1 MGDCSE
7 ISAPSRK
14 KEHDLPDE
22 LLELVF
28 LRLPSSLHLVRAA
41 CSCKRWRRIIAHGG
55 FLRRFRSLCASP
67 LVAGHYRVDDRKD
80 GACSPGCSPVFFLS
94 PTADALG
101 FRPEHFSLDFLP
113 SRDSGSWDIAD
124 SQGGLVLL
132 SECTEEQRGEETPPL
147 FQDLIVC
154 EPLTRHYR
162 VIPRPAWL
170 HGSLYCGAFLL
181 GGDADKTGERISLSN
196 FRIIASLVLR
206 GIARAAIFSSGS
218 ESDSGWKTASITAD
232 SLVRPQDRPYFEGQ
246 VAESIY
252 WSTVEKEIIALHKH
266 TAKFS
271 CSVFPDETSYC
282 RLKFVG
288 CDSGKVRIARLDHIH
303 LKVFVKEEDAYEW
316 VLEKSVE
323 LQQLVREV
331 PDQDDGEL
339 QATMLN
345 NIVSVADGSVLLCT
359 DRGVGLVSVDLATM
373 EFKRVA
379 FDEDKYHGPA
389 YMYELPWPPTIQAC
403 LD

>member
-1 MGDCSE
+1 MGGCSE
-7 ISAPSRK
+7 IAAPLRK
-14 KEHDLPDE
+14 KEHDVPDE

-41 CSCKRWRRIIAHGG
+41 CTCKRWRRIIAHGG
-55 FLRRFRSLCASP
+55 FLRRFRSLLASSP

-80 GACSPGCSPVFFLS
+80 GACPPGCNPVFFLS

-101 FRPEHFSLDFLP
+101 FRPEHFSLDFLT

-132 SECTEEQRGEETPPL
+132 SECTEEQGGEEPL

-154 EPLTRHYR
+154 EPLSRQYR

-232 SLVRPQDRPYFEGQ
+232 SLVRPQHRPYFQGQ
-246 VAESIY
+246 VAQSIY
-252 WSTVEKEIIALHKH
+252 WSTVENEIIALHKE
-266 TAKFS
+266 TAQFS
-271 CSVFPDETSYC
+271 CSFFPDETWYC
-282 RLKFVG
+282 RLRFVG
-288 CDSGKVRIARLDHIH
+288 CDDGKVRIARLGHIH
-303 LKVFVKEEDAYEW
+303 LKVFVKEEGADEW

-331 PDQDDGEL
+331 RNQDDGEL
-339 QATMLN
+339 QAYMLN
-345 NIVSVADGSVLLCT
+345 KIVSAAEGSVLLCT
-359 DRGVGLVSVDLATM
+359 DGGVGLVSLDLATM
-373 EFKRVA
+373 ELKRVA
-379 FDEDKYHGPA
+379 HDKDKYHGPA